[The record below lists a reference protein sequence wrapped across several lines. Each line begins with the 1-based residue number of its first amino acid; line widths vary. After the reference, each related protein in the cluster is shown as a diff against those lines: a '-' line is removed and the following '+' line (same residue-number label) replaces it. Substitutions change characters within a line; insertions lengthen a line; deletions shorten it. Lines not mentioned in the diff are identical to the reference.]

1 LSVRRRRE
9 RLPTG
14 PLERDGAL
22 EFGPAPAPE
31 PLAPELLDA
40 RVRRLGGR
48 SAARERLDAALPWT
62 LSIAGHLLMAAVV
75 LILGWSVVF
84 ERPAAEP
91 ILVVADFEEVT
102 HAPLADET
110 LDASSASLLPPPP
123 PALPE
128 PSVPQAPPPLRPAP
142 AAIAPAIDWSPP
154 AGRQV
159 TFAGVRGGDVRRIAY
174 VVDASGSM
182 VGSLPLVL
190 DELTRS
196 LQALSSDQQFAL
208 LFFQRN
214 EAVAAPP
221 GDRFVQATP
230 EQIDRTL
237 RWARQRI
244 VPAGRSNPMKAL
256 EAALRL
262 RPDAVFL
269 LSTSITGSG
278 QFEID
283 QQELLK
289 RLDRANPADGSG
301 RRRSLIHCIQFL
313 DPDPLDTLLRI
324 AEVHGGPGSFRF
336 LSRVDLGVA
345 PR

>member
-1 LSVRRRRE
+1 M
-9 RLPTG
+9 P
-14 PLERDGAL
+14 L
-22 EFGPAPAPE
+22 EFGRAPAPE
-31 PLAPELLDA
+31 ALAPALLDA

-48 SAARERLDAALPWT
+48 SAARERLEGALPWAI
-62 LSIAGHLLMAAVV
+62 SIVGHLLLGAVV
-75 LILGWSVVF
+75 LLLGWSFVF
-84 ERPAAEP
+84 ERPAEEP
-91 ILVVADFEEVT
+91 ILVIADFEEII
-102 HAPLADET
+102 HLPLAGV
-110 LDASSASLLPPPP
+110 DADSDTTPLLPAPP

-128 PSVPQAPPPLRPAP
+128 PVVPQAAPPAPRPAP
-142 AAIAPAIDWSPP
+142 SAVAPAIDWSPP
-154 AGRQV
+154 VGREV
-159 TFAGVRGGDVRRIAY
+159 SFAGVRGGDVRRIAY

-182 VGSLPLVL
+182 VGSLSLIL
-190 DELTRS
+190 DELERS
-196 LQALSSDQQFAL
+196 LRGLSSDQQFVL

-221 GDRFVQATP
+221 GDRFVPASA

-256 EAALRL
+256 ESALRL
-262 RPDAVFL
+262 RPDAIFL

-283 QQELLK
+283 QQELLR

-301 RRRSLIHCIQFL
+301 RRRSQIHCIQFL
-313 DPDPLDTLLRI
+313 DPDPLDTLRRI
-324 AEVHGGPGSFRF
+324 SGTHGGPGSYRF
-336 LSRVDLGVA
+336 LSRAELGVA